1 MINWFAR
8 NPVAANLLMLFIVAS
23 GLLSL
28 MTQMPVEIF
37 PAFETRMITVSTSLR
52 GASPQEMEQSVS
64 VRVEEAVDD
73 LAGISDISSVSEEGV
88 SVVTLEVD
96 QRADPESVLAEVKN
110 RVDAISTFPAQMDRP
125 VITLPQWRRPAI
137 TVAVTSPHSE
147 DELWSMAEKVRN
159 ELRALPG
166 ITQVELAGRRQHEVA
181 IEVSSLTLQQY
192 HLTLEDIGEAI
203 KGSSL
208 DLSAGAIRT
217 EGGDVLVRSQGQ
229 AYRKQDFEAIVVRVS
244 PEGALIRLGDLAQVR
259 ESLGE
264 NQVKTRFNG
273 VPAVMLQVF
282 ETGAVSPVTISERVR
297 AHLLESQTMM
307 PEGVTLDVWG
317 DRSRILEK
325 RLQTL
330 SSNAIQGGIL
340 VLLLL
345 TLFLRP
351 AIAFWVFIGIPV
363 SFMGAFLVMPLFDVS
378 INMISLFG
386 FIVVLGIVVD
396 DAIVTGENIYRHL
409 QHHEA
414 PLDAVIKGAEEV
426 SIPVTFGVLTTMVAF
441 LPMAFI
447 EGSRGQMFSQI
458 VIVVLPI
465 FFFSLLESKLILP
478 THLRHIR
485 LGRGESRGIS
495 RWQENFAEG
504 FERWV
509 LRVYQPA
516 LARILEYR
524 YTFLAVCVGVLVILF
539 ALLSSGWMR
548 FVFFPR
554 VQSEIAQATLYM
566 PTGTPFS
573 MTDAQVLR
581 IAEAAE
587 AMRDRYREVTTG
599 ESLILSVQAT
609 TGYGDGASGDHI
621 SSVVIEVLSPEE
633 RSSTV
638 TSADLVK
645 EWRKRI
651 GSIPGAEGLNF
662 RAEIGRGAD
671 PIEIHLLG
679 DDYDSLSEVA
689 GLLKEKLSR
698 FPEVFDIEDSYA
710 DGKQSFEVQLK
721 QEAYL
726 LGLTRATILSQLQ
739 SAYLG
744 LQVQRVQRGR
754 DEVSVV
760 VRYPREER
768 SALPLLQDFLVEA
781 PGGQRIPL
789 GQVVDLQAGKTPT
802 SLYRNNGKR
811 TLTVTAD
818 VDKQKVN
825 MLLLNREIQQFMD
838 ATLLRYPDVS
848 MSLEGESL
856 EQSQSLNSLEWGLW
870 FVLFAI
876 YVLLAIPLKSYV
888 QPLIVMLVI
897 PFSIIGAIA
906 GHGIMGMDL
915 TLISLLGMLA
925 LVGVVV
931 NDSLVLVDFIN
942 RQLAQ
947 GVSVRQAILTAGA
960 ARFRPIMLTTL
971 TTVIGLLP
979 LLLERSTQAQFLI
992 PMAVSLGFG
1001 ILFATALTLFLVPV
1015 NYLIIEDL
1023 KRIKTSY
1030 TE

>member
-1 MINWFAR
+1 MISWFAR
-8 NPVAANLLMLFIVAS
+8 NPVAANLLMLFIVAA

-28 MTQMPVEIF
+28 ATRMPVEIF
-37 PAFETRMITVSTSLR
+37 PAFETRMITVSTTLR

-64 VRVEEAVDD
+64 VRVEEALDD
-73 LAGISDISSVSEEGV
+73 LVGITDISSVSEEGV
-88 SVVTLEVD
+88 SVVTLELD
-96 QRADPESVLAEVKN
+96 QRSDPDSVLAEVKN
-110 RVDAISTFPAQMDRP
+110 RVDSISTFPEEMDRP

-137 TVAVTSPHSE
+137 SVAVTSPYGE
-147 DELWSMAEKVRN
+147 DELWFTAEKVRD

-166 ITQVELAGRRQHEVA
+166 ITQVELGGGRQHEIA
-181 IEVSSLTLQQY
+181 IEVSSLTLQAY
-192 HLTLEDIGEAI
+192 HLTLEDIGNAI
-203 KGSSL
+203 RGSSL

-244 PEGALIRLGDLAQVR
+244 PEGALIRLGDLAQV
-259 ESLGE
+259 SDGLGE
-264 NQVKTRFNG
+264 DQVKTRFNG
-273 VPAVMLQVF
+273 VPALMLQVY
-282 ETGAVSPVTISERVR
+282 ETGALSPVTISERVR
-297 AHLLESQTMM
+297 NYLQTRQLQL
-307 PEGVTLDVWG
+307 PEGVKLAVWA
-317 DRSRILEK
+317 DRSRILKK

-351 AIAFWVFIGIPV
+351 AIAFWVFIGVPV
-363 SFMGAFLVMPLFDVS
+363 SFMGAFLVMPLFGVS

-409 QHHEA
+409 QRAEA
-414 PLDAVIKGAEEV
+414 PMDAVIRGAEEV

-447 EGSRGQMFSQI
+447 EGSRGQLFSQI
-458 VIVVLPI
+458 VIVVIPI

-478 THLRHIR
+478 THLRHIQAKPFQAGK
-485 LGRGESRGIS
+485 LS
-495 RWQENFAEG
+495 RWQQAFAEG

-509 LRVYQPA
+509 IKVYQPA
-516 LARILEYR
+516 LARVLEYR
-524 YTFLAVCVGVLVILF
+524 YTFMALCFGVLVILI
-539 ALLSSGWMR
+539 ALLSSGWIR

-566 PTGTPFS
+566 PTGTPFAI
-573 MTDAQVLR
+573 TDAQIQRIAKAAEVLR
-581 IAEAAE
+581 DEY
-587 AMRDRYREVTTG
+587 RDDDSG
-599 ESLILSVQAT
+599 DSLILSIQAT
-609 TGYGDGASGDHI
+609 TGAGDGATGDHI
-621 SSVVIEVLSPEE
+621 GQVIIEVMSPEE

-638 TSADLVK
+638 TSGDLVK
-645 EWRKRI
+645 EWRTRI
-651 GSIPGAEGLNF
+651 GTIPGAEGLNF
-662 RAEIGRGAD
+662 RAEIGRGSD
-671 PIEIHLLG
+671 PIEIHLMG
-679 DDYDSLSEVA
+679 EDYTRLSDVA
-689 GLLKEKLSR
+689 SLLKARLASL
-698 FPEVFDIEDSYA
+698 PDVFDIEDTFA

-726 LGLTRATILSQLQ
+726 LGLTRASILSQLQ

-744 LQVQRVQRGR
+744 LQVQRIQRGR
-754 DEVSVV
+754 DDVSVV
-760 VRYPREER
+760 VRYPRDER
-768 SALPLLQDFLVEA
+768 SALPLLQDFLVAA

-789 GQVVDLQAGKTPT
+789 GQVVNLHAGKTPT

-818 VDKQKVN
+818 VDKQKAN

-838 ATLLRYPDVS
+838 NTLLQYPDVS
-848 MSLEGESL
+848 MSTGGESL
-856 EQSQSLNSLEWGLW
+856 EQSESLSSLEWGLW

-888 QPLIVMLVI
+888 QPLIVMMVI

-906 GHGIMGMDL
+906 GHAIMGMDL

-931 NDSLVLVDFIN
+931 NDSLVMVDFIN
-942 RQLAQ
+942 RQCAA
-947 GVSVRQAILTAGA
+947 GVNVKEAILTAGA

-971 TTVIGLLP
+971 TTVIGLMP

-1001 ILFATALTLFLVPV
+1001 ILFATVLTLFLVPV
-1015 NYLIIEDL
+1015 NYLMIEDF
-1023 KRIKTSY
+1023 KGFKKVY
-1030 TE
+1030 T